1 MSASSESPDDK
12 RSGNVRKVG
21 RRKRRNKQSRSI
33 TSTDQVFLTQT
44 NASESCVPLN
54 LTVTK
59 TDIEAD
65 EEMAVLGEAVSTE
78 SVTDDTTSIPANTDL
93 NNNNTADTNSECY
106 SLKHKKFRKRSF
118 VSSASSVSDCC
129 NNSKFCEI
137 DHSVEDDASGKKLKN
152 LPIKKRRKFL
162 DNRDDA
168 SNSGESHSRNEDELL
183 PNDTK
188 NVGNEQRLPEPKS
201 YESLTK
207 THCVTKSS
215 ISQFSVSDSNNN
227 KEDAEVSQ
235 QGVNNEK
242 PRDSR
247 QVKKEPSFRM
257 SEQNY
262 YTDKDGNANN
272 PKCGCFFSNRIANSS
287 NSSPPRVSDNTNS
300 SLIKSGAIDSSNFSM
315 ANVSKTN
322 GDKFMTATSIKCESH
337 LDIGLIEAKSQGQ
350 LINDHPKTM
359 SVEDKEC
366 ASRKHGFYQ
375 KRKTSDATCSQC
387 LHSTT
392 HAYNVTGA
400 VTRKITKPC
409 YSFQGNHSEPKF
421 DWRLNSN
428 DRGLNYSSYLENSD
442 NFSEYQNFL
451 PVTGS
456 FQPFSKN
463 CYVETG
469 LRDNYPS
476 RARSKLK
483 YERDT
488 DKYNQAICAA
498 GPDMAEGN
506 VD

>member
-59 TDIEAD
+59 TDIETD
-65 EEMAVLGEAVSTE
+65 EEMAVFGEAVSTE

-93 NNNNTADTNSECY
+93 NNNDTADTNSECY

-118 VSSASSVSDCC
+118 VSSDCC

-162 DNRDDA
+162 NNRDDA
-168 SNSGESHSRNEDELL
+168 SHSGESHSRNEDELL
-183 PNDTK
+183 SNDTK
-188 NVGNEQRLPEPKS
+188 NVGYEQRLSKS
-201 YESLTK
+201 KSHESLTN
-207 THCVTKSS
+207 TQCVTKSS
-215 ISQFSVSDSNNN
+215 TSQFSVSDSNNN

-242 PRDSR
+242 TRDSR
-247 QVKKEPSFRM
+247 QVKREPSFRM

-272 PKCGCFFSNRIANSS
+272 PKCGWFFSNRIANSS
-287 NSSPPRVSDNTNS
+287 NSSPPRVSNNTNS
-300 SLIKSGAIDSSNFSM
+300 PLIKSGAIDSSKCSM

-322 GDKFMTATSIKCESH
+322 GDKFMTTTAIKCESH
-337 LDIGLIEAKSQGQ
+337 LDIGLNEAKIQGQ
-350 LINDHPKTM
+350 TINDHPKTM

-392 HAYNVTGA
+392 HAYKVTGA

-409 YSFQGNHSEPKF
+409 YSFQGNRSESKF
-421 DWRLNSN
+421 DWTLKSN

-451 PVTGS
+451 PVRGS
-456 FQPFSKN
+456 FQPFPKN
-463 CYVETG
+463 CYVEEAG